1 MASLYQ
7 HVPFRQDTSFLAIG
21 ERTNAN
27 GSKAFREA
35 MLAERLGRLRARS
48 PGTRPATART
58 CSTCAST
65 TSAATASPT

>member
-1 MASLYQ
+1 MVDRLRGRPVARRAARPEPGVASLYQ

-35 MLAERLGRLRARS
+35 MVAGR
-48 PGTRPATART
+48 
-58 CSTCAST
+58 
-65 TSAATASPT
+65 